1 MWMWGRGACVARR
14 RSPPTSYKYTLPHPQ
29 GRTIYMSYIPNTPE
43 DQQAM
48 LATLGLSSL
57 EELLTP
63 VPENVRLRRPLDLP
77 PAVAEP
83 DLKRLLNNLAAQNK
97 NLDSTLSFLGA
108 GTYDHAVPSIVP
120 HLQRRSEFVTSYTP
134 YQPEVSQGMLQTIYE
149 FQTMVCQI
157 TGLDIANASLYDGA
171 TALVEAVLLAVGP
184 GGRGEVVISEGIDPQ
199 YRTVLHT
206 YAHARGF
213 NVKEVPTHNGVTSI
227 EALNEAVTPTTAAVV
242 IQQPNFFGCIEDVRA
257 IEPIAH
263 KGKAVFVTTI
273 TEPAS
278 LGILAP
284 PGEYG
289 ADIAVGEMMSFGN
302 PMSYGGP
309 ALGFMASKQ
318 KYMRLLPGRLVGQT
332 VEEGGQKQTGYV
344 LTLQTREQHI
354 RRERATSNI
363 CTNQS
368 LLAVGATIFLAA
380 LGKQG
385 FRDLGE
391 LCLQKAH
398 YAFGQI
404 TAIPGFKPLFSGPFF
419 DEFVITAPITAQKL
433 QQHVEQ
439 AGIIGGYALGNSYSD
454 MPNDMLFCVTETRTK
469 EDIDYLVQVLKEVQA

>member
-1 MWMWGRGACVARR
+1 
-14 RSPPTSYKYTLPHPQ
+14 
-29 GRTIYMSYIPNTPE
+29 MSYIPNTPE

-48 LATLGLSSL
+48 LESLGLPSL
-57 EELLTP
+57 EALLEP

-77 PAVAEP
+77 PALPEP
-83 DLKRLLNNLAAQNK
+83 DLKRVLYNMAMKNV
-97 NLDSTLSFLGA
+97 NLDSAISFLGA
-108 GTYDHAVPSIVP
+108 GTYDHAIPSIVP

-134 YQPEVSQGMLQTIYE
+134 YQPEVSQGMLQAIYE

-184 GGRGEVVISEGIDPQ
+184 GGRGEVVISTGVDPQ
-199 YRTVLHT
+199 YRRVLHT

-213 NVKEVPTHNGVTSI
+213 SVKEVPTRNGVTSI
-227 EALNEAVTPTTAAVV
+227 EDLGEAVTATTSAVV
-242 IQQPNFFGCIEDVRA
+242 IQQPNFFGCIEDMRA

-263 KGKAVFVTTI
+263 KGKAVFITNI

-278 LGILAP
+278 LGVLAAP
-284 PGEYG
+284 ADYG
-289 ADIAVGEMMSFGN
+289 ADIAVGELMSFGN

-309 ALGFMASKQ
+309 ALGFMAARS

-332 VEEGGQKQTGYV
+332 VEEGGDKQTGYV

-385 FRDLGE
+385 FRELGE

-398 YAFGQI
+398 YAFRQI
-404 TAIPGFKPLFSGPFF
+404 TALPGYEAAFSGPFF
-419 DEFVITAPITAQKL
+419 DEFVIKAPVSTEAL
-433 QQHVEQ
+433 QQHFAQ
-439 AGIIGGYALGNSYSD
+439 ADIIGGYALGERYPDMQNS
-454 MPNDMLFCVTETRTK
+454 MLFCVTETRTK
-469 EDIDYLVQVLKEVQA
+469 EDIDRLVAALQEVQV

>member
-1 MWMWGRGACVARR
+1 
-14 RSPPTSYKYTLPHPQ
+14 
-29 GRTIYMSYIPNTPE
+29 MSYIPNTPA
-43 DQQAM
+43 DQQTM
-48 LATLGLSSL
+48 LEKLGISSL
-57 EELLTP
+57 EDLLTP
-63 VPENVRLRRPLDLP
+63 VPENVRLHRPLDLP
-77 PAVAEP
+77 SALAEP
-83 DLKRLLNNLAAQNK
+83 DLKRVLYGMAAKNN
-97 NLDSTLSFLGA
+97 NLDSTISFLGA
-108 GTYDHAVPSIVP
+108 GTYDHAVPSLVP

-134 YQPEVSQGMLQTIYE
+134 YQPEVSQGMLQAIYE

-171 TALVEAVLLAVGP
+171 TALIEAVLLAIGP
-184 GGRGEVVISEGIDPQ
+184 GGRGEVVISEGVDPQ
-199 YRTVLHT
+199 YRRVLHT

-213 NVKEVPTHNGVTSI
+213 YVKEVPVRDGITSI
-227 EALNEAVTPTTAAVV
+227 EDLDSAVTSTTSAVV
-242 IQQPNFFGCIEDVRA
+242 VQQPNFFGCIEDVHA

-263 KGKAVFVTTI
+263 RGKAVFVAAI

-278 LGILAP
+278 FGVLAP
-284 PGEYG
+284 PGDYG
-289 ADIAVGEMMSFGN
+289 VDIAVGELMSFGN

-309 ALGFMASKQ
+309 ALGFMAAKN

-385 FRDLGE
+385 FRELGE

-398 YAFGQI
+398 YAFRQI
-404 TAIPGFKPLFSGPFF
+404 TALPGYQATFGAPFF
-419 DEFVITAPITAQKL
+419 DEFVITAPVSAQKL
-433 QQHVEQ
+433 QQHLEQ
-439 AGIIGGYALGNSYSD
+439 AGIIGGYTLGKNYAA
-454 MPNDMLFCVTETRTK
+454 MPNDMLFCVTETRSK
-469 EDIDYLVQVLKEVQA
+469 EEIDYLVKVLAEVQV

>member
-1 MWMWGRGACVARR
+1 
-14 RSPPTSYKYTLPHPQ
+14 
-29 GRTIYMSYIPNTPE
+29 MSYVPNTPE
-43 DQQAM
+43 DQAAM
-48 LATLGLSSL
+48 LATLGLPSL
-57 EELLTP
+57 EALLAP

-77 PAVAEP
+77 PALSEP
-83 DLKRLLNNLAAQNK
+83 DLKRLLNGIAAKNR
-97 NLDSTLSFLGA
+97 NLDTTISFLGA
-108 GTYDHAVPSIVP
+108 GTYDHAIPSVVP

-134 YQPEVSQGMLQTIYE
+134 YQPEVSQGMLQAIYE

-157 TGLDIANASLYDGA
+157 TGLDIANASLYDGS

-184 GGRGEVVISEGIDPQ
+184 GGRGEVVISQGVDPQ
-199 YRTVLHT
+199 YRRVLHT

-213 NVKEVPTHNGVTSI
+213 KVKEVPMSNGVTSI
-227 EALNEAVTPTTAAVV
+227 EALDEAVSATTSAVV
-242 IQQPNFFGCIEDVRA
+242 IQQPNFFGCIEDMTT

-263 KGKAVFVTTI
+263 KGRAVFVTNI

-289 ADIAVGEMMSFGN
+289 ADIAVGELMCFGN
-302 PMSYGGP
+302 TMSYGGP
-309 ALGFMASKQ
+309 ALGFMSARQ
-318 KYMRLLPGRLVGQT
+318 KFMRLMPGRLVGQT
-332 VEEGGQKQTGYV
+332 VEEGSEKQTGYV

-368 LLAVGATIFLAA
+368 LLAVGATIFMAA

-385 FRDLGE
+385 FRELAE

-398 YAFGQI
+398 YAFRRI
-404 TAIPGFKPLFSGPFF
+404 TALPGYEAAFSSPFF
-419 DEFVITAPITAQKL
+419 DEFVIKAPISMKKL
-433 QQHVEQ
+433 QQHFDQ
-439 AGIIGGYALGNSYSD
+439 AGIIGGYELSD
-454 MPNDMLFCVTETRTK
+454 NYADLENCMLFCVTETRTK
-469 EDIDYLVQVLKEVQA
+469 EDIDHLVTMLKEVQA

>member
-1 MWMWGRGACVARR
+1 
-14 RSPPTSYKYTLPHPQ
+14 
-29 GRTIYMSYIPNTPE
+29 MSYIPNTPE

-48 LATLGLSSL
+48 LEKLGLSSL
-57 EELLTP
+57 EDLLAP
-63 VPENVRLRRPLDLP
+63 VPENVRLRRPLNLP
-77 PAVAEP
+77 PALSEP
-83 DLKRLLNNLAAQNK
+83 DLKRLLNGMAAKNK
-97 NLDSTLSFLGA
+97 NLDVVVSFLGA
-108 GTYDHAVPSIVP
+108 GTYDHAIPSVVP

-134 YQPEVSQGMLQTIYE
+134 YQPEVSQGMLQAIYE

-171 TALVEAVLLAVGP
+171 TAMVEASLLAVGP
-184 GGRGEVVISEGIDPQ
+184 GGRGEVVISMGVDPQ
-199 YRTVLHT
+199 YRRVLHT

-213 NVKEVPTHNGVTSI
+213 TVKEVPTRNGVTSP
-227 EALNEAVTPTTAAVV
+227 EDLDAAVSATTAAVV
-242 IQQPNFFGCIEDVRA
+242 IQQPNFFGCIEDMRA
-257 IEPIAH
+257 IEPVAH
-263 KGKAVFVTTI
+263 KGKAVFVATI

-278 LGILAP
+278 LSVLAS

-289 ADIAVGEMMSFGN
+289 ADIAVGELMSFGN
-302 PMSYGGP
+302 TMSYGGP
-309 ALGFMASKQ
+309 ALGFMAARS

-368 LLAVGATIFLAA
+368 LLAVGATIYLAA

-385 FRDLGE
+385 FRELGE

-398 YAFGQI
+398 YAFRQI
-404 TAIPGFKPLFSGPFF
+404 TALPGYKAAFSSPFF
-419 DEFVITAPITAQKL
+419 DEFVITAPVSAQRL
-433 QQHVEQ
+433 QQHFEQ
-439 AGIIGGYALGNSYSD
+439 AGITGGYALRDGYPD
-454 MPNDMLFCVTETRTK
+454 MPNDMLFCVTETRSK
-469 EDIDYLVQVLKEVQA
+469 EEIDYLVDVLKEVQA

>member
-1 MWMWGRGACVARR
+1 
-14 RSPPTSYKYTLPHPQ
+14 
-29 GRTIYMSYIPNTPE
+29 MSYIPNTPA

-48 LATLGLSSL
+48 LERLGLHSF
-57 EELLTP
+57 EGLLAP
-63 VPENVRLRRPLDLP
+63 VPEDVRLRRPLDLP
-77 PAVAEP
+77 SALAEP
-83 DLKRLLNNLAAQNK
+83 DLKRVMVSMANKNK
-97 NLDSTLSFLGA
+97 NLDSTISFLGA
-108 GTYDHAVPSIVP
+108 GLYDHAIPSVVG

-134 YQPEVSQGMLQTIYE
+134 YQPEVSQGMLQAIYE

-171 TALVEAVLLAVGP
+171 TALVEAALLAVGP
-184 GGRGEVVISEGIDPQ
+184 GGRGEVVISLGVDPQ
-199 YRTVLHT
+199 YRRVLHT

-213 NVKEVPTHNGVTSI
+213 HVTEVPLREGVTDLA
-227 EALNEAVTPTTAAVV
+227 ALNEAVTNSTSAVI
-242 IQQPNFFGCIEDVRA
+242 IQQPNFFGSIEDMSA

-278 LGILAP
+278 LGVLAA
-284 PGEYG
+284 PGDYN
-289 ADIAVGEMMSFGN
+289 ADIAVGELMSFGN

-332 VEEGGQKQTGYV
+332 VEEGGELHTGYV

-368 LLAVGATIFLAA
+368 LLAVGATIFLAV

-385 FRDLGE
+385 FRELGE

-398 YAFGQI
+398 YACRQI
-404 TAIPGFKPLFSGPFF
+404 TSVPGFKAVFDAPYY
-419 DEFVITAPITAQKL
+419 DEFVIQSPVPTAQL
-433 QQHVEQ
+433 QQHLLQ
-439 AGIIGGYALGNSYSD
+439 AGVIGGYDVSQEYPD
-454 MPNDMLFCVTETRTK
+454 MDNCMLFCVTETRSK
-469 EDIDYLVQVLKEVQA
+469 EDIDTLVNTLKEVRA